1 MAFLACENLNIT
13 SPEGIKIIGSSAFT
27 RCGFTTVTIPN
38 SVTTIE
44 DSAFVNNK
52 NLTDVHISSTC
63 GIGNNAFGYCK
74 SLVNVYC
81 STTQPPYSYKQGKN
95 FFSEVSADLKIYVP
109 TESVS
114 AYKTAAGWKN
124 LASIIYG
131 YDFE

>member
-13 SPEGIKIIGSSAFT
+13 LPEGIKIIGSSAFT
-27 RCGFTTVTIPN
+27 SCGFTTVTIPN
-38 SVTTIE
+38 SVTTI
-44 DSAFVNNK
+44 DAAAFVNNK

-81 STTQPPYSYKQGKN
+81 STTQPPYSYMHGKN

-109 TESVS
+109 TESVDT
-114 AYKTAAGWKN
+114 YKTANVWKDY
-124 LASIIYG
+124 ADKIVG
-131 YDFE
+131 YDF